1 MLTQLTARQ
10 VRWSASRSVAGRLLA
25 PAVNVRTV
33 TRVSPAGTARVR
45 ILNDADLPVASEML
59 SRRPVI
65 DVFVASRVAAA
76 GLSEWRLG
84 AQVWGHEVDGRLIA
98 LCYAGA
104 NLWPV
109 CAGLESVQAFA
120 THARRQNRR
129 CASIV
134 GLASEVLPL
143 WELLRRMWGPCRELR
158 DDQPL
163 MVLDRAPLVAPDPLV
178 RLVEPA
184 ELDILLPAA
193 VAMFTEEIGVPPE
206 SVDLYRARVA
216 ELIAARRCY
225 ARIEAGRVLFKAEVG
240 AATRSACQ
248 VQGVWV
254 TPELRGQGL
263 GAAGTAAVSVAA
275 QRDIAPVVSL
285 YVNGF
290 NTPARRAYERIGFE
304 RVETFASVLF

>member
-1 MLTQLTARQ
+1 M
-10 VRWSASRSVAGRLLA
+10 V
-25 PAVNVRTV
+25 
-33 TRVSPAGTARVR
+33 
-45 ILNDADLPVASEML
+45 
-59 SRRPVI
+59 
-65 DVFVASRVAAA
+65 DVFVASRVAVA

-84 AQVWGHEVDGRLIA
+84 AQVWGHEVDGRLRA

-109 CAGLESVQAFA
+109 CAGTDSVLAFA
-120 THARRQNRR
+120 THARRTSRR

-143 WELLRRMWGPCRELR
+143 WDQLRRAWGPARELR

-163 MVLDRAPLVAPDPLV
+163 MVLDQPPLVPADPGV
-178 RLVEPA
+178 RLVQLS

-193 VAMFTEEIGVPPE
+193 VAMFTEEIGVPPD

-216 ELIAARRCY
+216 ELISARRCF
-225 ARIEAGRVLFKAEVG
+225 ARIENGRVLFKAEVG
-240 AATRSACQ
+240 AATSEACQ

-254 TPELRGQGL
+254 APALRGQGL
-263 GAAGTAAVSVAA
+263 GKAGTAAVALAA
-275 QRDIAPVVSL
+275 QREIAPVVSL

-290 NTPARRAYERIGFE
+290 NTPARRAYERIGFV

>member
-1 MLTQLTARQ
+1 M
-10 VRWSASRSVAGRLLA
+10 
-25 PAVNVRTV
+25 PEPVNVRTV
-33 TRVSPAGTARVR
+33 TRGTPAGSARVR
-45 ILNDADLPVASEML
+45 VLNDADLPAATAIL
-59 SRRPVI
+59 SRRPVV

-84 AQVWGHEVDGRLIA
+84 AQVWGHEVAGELVA

-109 CAGLESVQAFA
+109 CAGPESVQAFA
-120 THARRQNRR
+120 THARRLNRR

-143 WELLRRMWGPCRELR
+143 WDLLRRVWGPARELR

-163 MVLDRAPLVAPDPLV
+163 MVLEKPPLVAPDPQV
-178 RLVEPA
+178 RLVEPG

-216 ELIAARRCY
+216 ELIAARRCF

-240 AATRSACQ
+240 AATTIACQ

-254 TPELRGQGL
+254 TPALRGRGL

-290 NTPARRAYERIGFE
+290 NVAARRTYDRIGFE
-304 RVETFASVLF
+304 RIETFASVLF

>member
-1 MLTQLTARQ
+1 M
-10 VRWSASRSVAGRLLA
+10 
-25 PAVNVRTV
+25 

-45 ILNDADLPVASEML
+45 VLNDADLPVATQML

-84 AQVWGHEVDGRLIA
+84 AQVWGHEVDGRLVA

-109 CAGLESVQAFA
+109 CAGPESVQAFA
-120 THARRQNRR
+120 THARRLSRR

-134 GLASEVLPL
+134 GLSSEVLPL
-143 WELLRRMWGPCRELR
+143 WELLRRVWGPCRELR

-163 MVLDRAPLVAPDPLV
+163 MVLQGPPLVAPDPLV
-178 RLVEPA
+178 RLVNPA

-240 AATRSACQ
+240 AATSLACQ

-254 TPELRGQGL
+254 APALRGQGL
-263 GAAGTAAVSVAA
+263 GAAGTAAVAVAA
-275 QRDIAPVVSL
+275 QRDIALVVSL

>member
-1 MLTQLTARQ
+1 VPFLG
-10 VRWSASRSVAGRLLA
+10 SALRPVT
-25 PAVNVRTV
+25 VRTV
-33 TRVSPAGTARVR
+33 TRSSPAGGARVR
-45 ILNDADLPVASEML
+45 VLNDSDLPAASEL
-59 SRRPVI
+59 LHRRPVI
-65 DVFVASRVAAA
+65 DVFVASRVATA

-84 AQVWGHEVDGRLIA
+84 AQVWGHEVGGELLA

-109 CAGLESVQAFA
+109 CAGPESVQAFA
-120 THARRQNRR
+120 THARRLNRR

-134 GLASEVLPL
+134 GLASEVLPM
-143 WELLRRMWGPCRELR
+143 WDLLRKTWGPARELR
-158 DDQPL
+158 ADQPL
-163 MVLDRAPLVAPDPLV
+163 MVLDTPPLIEPDPLV

-193 VAMFTEEIGVPPE
+193 VAMFTEEIGVAPE

-216 ELIAARRCY
+216 ELIAAKRCF
-225 ARIEAGRVLFKAEVG
+225 ARIDNGRVVFKAEVG
-240 AATRSACQ
+240 AATTRACQ

-254 TPELRGQGL
+254 DPGLRGQGL

-290 NTPARRAYERIGFE
+290 NAPARRAYERIGFE
-304 RVETFASVLF
+304 RIDTFASVLF

>member
-1 MLTQLTARQ
+1 MTRGLA
-10 VRWSASRSVAGRLLA
+10 SAD
-25 PAVNVRTV
+25 
-33 TRVSPAGTARVR
+33 TRVRV
-45 ILNDADLPVASEML
+45 LTDADLPSAGTIL
-59 SRRPVI
+59 ARRPVI

-84 AQVWGHEVDGRLIA
+84 AQVWGHEQGGRLIS

-109 CAGLESVQAFA
+109 SAGPDSAAAFA
-120 THARRQNRR
+120 SHARRLNRR

-143 WELLRRMWGPCRELR
+143 WEHLRRSWGPPRELR

-163 MVLDRAPLVAPDPLV
+163 LVLDRPPLVAPDPSV
-178 RLVEPA
+178 RLVQPS
-184 ELDILLPAA
+184 ELDVLLPAA

-216 ELIAARRCY
+216 ELIAAKRCF
-225 ARIEAGRVLFKAEVG
+225 ARIEGGRVLFKAEIG
-240 AATRSACQ
+240 AATGDACQ

-254 TPELRGQGL
+254 APALRGQGF
-263 GAAGTAAVSVAA
+263 GTVGTAAVAVAA

-285 YVNGF
+285 YVNAF
-290 NTPARRAYERIGFE
+290 NTSARRAYERVGFT
-304 RVETFASVLF
+304 RLETFASILF